1 MLNQSILIN
10 WKQVWP
16 NSVCHHIILSMVLIL
31 EFSLKGLLP
40 WAIPTSGPAF
50 AILRSVVLL
59 IGVICFAEFLTTV
72 PSHLEFVG

>member
-1 MLNQSILIN
+1 
-10 WKQVWP
+10 
-16 NSVCHHIILSMVLIL
+16 MVLIL